1 MNNLICLDLEA
12 SCNDSPKLHPD
23 LMEIIEI
30 GACLVDKNGKVLD
43 QFQTFV
49 KPSSSALLTPFCT
62 QLTTITQADVDGAPG
77 FVQAVEAFEE
87 WIAKCVTQFGP
98 VDFWGSWGAFDR
110 NQFERNAR
118 LVNVPPPDFLSQ
130 IEHRNLK
137 NLYGN
142 AVGMKDRGPGLG
154 KALNYEGIKFSG
166 TKHRGIDDALN
177 ISRLVPVCLGIKQSQ
192 WRDSPAAKRQ
202 KSEVRPNG

>member
-1 MNNLICLDLEA
+1 MENFKALVLDLEA
-12 SCNDSPKLHPD
+12 SCNDKPKLHPD

-30 GACLVDKNGKVLD
+30 GACFVDRDGKVLD

-49 KPSSSALLTPFCT
+49 RPSSTEPLTPFCT
-62 QLTTITQADVDGAPG
+62 QLTSITQSDVDKAPG
-77 FVQAVEAFEE
+77 FVQAVAAFEA
-87 WIAKCVTQFGP
+87 WIVECEQKHGP

-118 LVNVPPPDFLSQ
+118 LVSVPAPAFLSR

-137 NLYGN
+137 NLYGT

-166 TKHRGIDDALN
+166 TKHRGLDDAIN
-177 ISRLVPVCLGIKQSQ
+177 ICRLIPVCLGLKPSQ
-192 WRDSPAAKRQ
+192 WRD
-202 KSEVRPNG
+202 RPSANAGVNG